1 MEFSGNTDS
10 EQMHLYNRYTNDRA
24 DNANYLRHVGANAD
38 FNLYQPCV
46 SWKES
51 YTTGNVADINHHDTF
66 TESPLHRFNWGLRAG
81 AAYEIAGLSF
91 GLYYT
96 MMLSNMANKVYW
108 ENKRWTV
115 LNESNQVM
123 TGYKQRIHTLE
134 FKLAYTLRYL
144 GMKK

>member
-1 MEFSGNTDS
+1 M
-10 EQMHLYNRYTNDRA
+10 A
-24 DNANYLRHVGANAD
+24 DV
-38 FNLYQPCV
+38 Q
-46 SWKES
+46 
-51 YTTGNVADINHHDTF
+51 HHDEF

-81 AAYEIAGLSF
+81 VAYEIAGLSF

-96 MMLSNMANKVYW
+96 MMLSNMANKGYW

-123 TGYKQRIHTLE
+123 TGYKQHIHTLE

-144 GMKK
+144 GQKKNK